1 MILVQRNRFLWIL
14 TSLLILLVVPAVA
27 WVEEQPTL
35 RFADQDRI
43 GSVIPILAAKKGFF
57 VEEGLRVEPLRFNN
71 GPACAEALYTGAA
84 DIGSMG
90 DAAAIIMA
98 VRNPKF
104 VIIGSLATGEHRHR
118 IMVRKDA
125 TLQTIQDLRGM
136 RLGVKKGT
144 STHGGL
150 LATMTKA
157 GLSPTDLDIID
168 LSPSTSIDALLAGS
182 LDAFAASEPTP
193 TAAEQKGARQLA
205 TLGGLG
211 NEYPVLLVADSTFLQ
226 RQPETVKRFM
236 RALEKGAQ
244 YVAGHQEETA
254 AFMASETGL
263 SNEATIGAMQRHAY
277 HLRLDASIQSSLQQT
292 ALFLQ
297 QQRFLEKTP
306 DWTVT
311 RIHDFIVLEN
321 N

>member
-1 MILVQRNRFLWIL
+1 MILVQKNCFRWLL

-27 WVEEQPTL
+27 RVEEQPTL

-57 VEEGLRVEPLRFNN
+57 VEEGLQVEPLRFNN

-84 DIGSMG
+84 DMGSMG
-90 DAAAIIMA
+90 DTAAIILA

-118 IMVRKDA
+118 IMVRNDA
-125 TLQTIQDLRGM
+125 TMQTMKDLRGK

-150 LATMTKA
+150 LAALAKA
-157 GLSPTDLDIID
+157 GLSTADLDIID

-193 TAAEQKGARQLA
+193 TVAEQKGARQLA

-211 NEYPVLLVADSTFLQ
+211 NEYPVLLVADSTYLQ
-226 RQPETVKRFM
+226 RQPETVQRFM
-236 RALEKGAQ
+236 RALEKASQ
-244 YVAGHQEETA
+244 YVAGHQEEA
-254 AFMASETGL
+254 AALMASETGL
-263 SNEATIGAMQRHAY
+263 PNTATLKAMQRHAY

-297 QQRFLEKTP
+297 QQHLLEKTP
-306 DWTVT
+306 DWA
-311 RIHDFIVLEN
+311 IALNHNFIVPEIH
-321 N
+321 